1 MPRKYC
7 RVRCYL
13 RAKETVPLV
22 RILLAPSTQPKQ
34 IELILKFGVIF
45 EFVAVR
51 SMARSSRG
59 ITELLLRLI
68 RKLSAPQL

>member
-1 MPRKYC
+1 M
-7 RVRCYL
+7 L
-13 RAKETVPLV
+13 GDPLENSLQTKPDAGA
-22 RILLAPSTQPKQ
+22 RLFDSTIYSTKQ

-45 EFVAVR
+45 ELVAVR

-59 ITELLLRLI
+59 IIGLLLWLI

>member
-1 MPRKYC
+1 M
-7 RVRCYL
+7 L
-13 RAKETVPLV
+13 GLV
-22 RILLAPSTQPKQ
+22 CLIAPFTQPKQ

-45 EFVAVR
+45 ELVAVR

-59 ITELLLRLI
+59 ITGLLLWLI